1 MPSSDWEC
9 FRELV
14 LHDHALQQQLRET
27 PDWTNFLALVL
38 RLGAERG
45 FRFAAADVEHAMHA
59 ARRAWLE
66 RWL

>member
-1 MPSSDWEC
+1 MSASDWER

-14 LHDHALQQQLRET
+14 LRDRALQQQLRET
-27 PDWTNFLALVL
+27 PDWTRLLALVL

-45 FRFAAADVEHAMHA
+45 CHFAAADVENAMHA

>member
-1 MPSSDWEC
+1 
-9 FRELV
+9 
-14 LHDHALQQQLRET
+14 
-27 PDWTNFLALVL
+27 VL

-45 FRFAAADVEHAMHA
+45 FRFAAADVEHAMQA